1 MNKPASVAIKEF
13 SEDLESCVNNSGLPP
28 IVLEMVMRGYYL
40 QLKEL
45 ADRQTRT
52 EEESYRKDLENQEVS
67 EDGK

>member
-13 SEDLESCVNNSGLPP
+13 SENLENCVNNSGLPP

-52 EEESYRKDLENQEVS
+52 EEESYRKDLEKQEVS

>member
-13 SEDLESCVNNSGLPP
+13 SESLESCVNNSGLPP

-40 QLKEL
+40 QIKEL
-45 ADRQTRT
+45 ADRQIRA

-67 EDGK
+67 EDGE

>member
-13 SEDLESCVNNSGLPP
+13 SDNLESCVNNSGLPP

-52 EEESYRKDLENQEVS
+52 EEESYRKDLEKQEVS

>member
-1 MNKPASVAIKEF
+1 
-13 SEDLESCVNNSGLPP
+13 
-28 IVLEMVMRGYYL
+28 MVMRGYYL

-52 EEESYRKDLENQEVS
+52 EEESYRKDLEKQEVS

>member
-13 SEDLESCVNNSGLPP
+13 SENLESCVNNSGLPP

-45 ADRQTRT
+45 ADRQSRT
-52 EEESYRKDLENQEVS
+52 EEESYRKDLEKQEVS

>member
-13 SEDLESCVNNSGLPP
+13 SENLESCVNNSGLPP

>member
-13 SEDLESCVNNSGLPP
+13 SENLESCVNNSGLPP

-45 ADRQTRT
+45 ADRHTRT

>member
-13 SEDLESCVNNSGLPP
+13 SENLESCVNNSGLPP

-40 QLKEL
+40 QIKEL

>member
-13 SEDLESCVNNSGLPP
+13 SENLESCVNNSGLPP

-52 EEESYRKDLENQEVS
+52 EEESYRKDLEKQEVS

>member
-1 MNKPASVAIKEF
+1 MNKTASVAIKEF
-13 SEDLESCVNNSGLPP
+13 SENLESCVNNSGLPP

-52 EEESYRKDLENQEVS
+52 EEESYRKDLEKQEVS

>member
-40 QLKEL
+40 QIKEL

>member
-13 SEDLESCVNNSGLPP
+13 SESLESIVNNSGLPP

-40 QLKEL
+40 QIKEL
-45 ADRQTRT
+45 ADRQIRA

-67 EDGK
+67 EDGE

>member
-13 SEDLESCVNNSGLPP
+13 SENLESCVNNSGLPP

-52 EEESYRKDLENQEVS
+52 EEDSYRKDLEKQEVS

>member
-13 SEDLESCVNNSGLPP
+13 SESLESIVNNSGLPP

-40 QLKEL
+40 QIKEL
-45 ADRQTRT
+45 ADRQTRA

-67 EDGK
+67 EDGE